1 MRIAIRPLAYRLS
14 REDSFMTPEAKTAVS
29 KKDAYN
35 PEATLYERLGR
46 RPRIEE
52 IVDAIWV
59 NHTSNPLIKQRYV
72 NSDPARVKL
81 MVTEMCCAGF
91 GGPEAYTGKDM
102 ITAHRGMNINEV
114 EFVAV
119 CDDVLD
125 ALEKCN
131 VGKRERDEVLAI
143 LYSLKPEVVHL

>member
-1 MRIAIRPLAYRLS
+1 
-14 REDSFMTPEAKTAVS
+14 MTQSAASVLYDPNAS
-29 KKDAYN
+29 
-35 PEATLYERLGR
+35 LYERLGR

-52 IVDAIWV
+52 IVEVIWR

-72 NSDPARVKL
+72 NSDPERVKL
-81 MVTEMCCAGF
+81 LVTEMCCAGF
-91 GGPEAYTGKDM
+91 GGPETYSGKDM
-102 ITAHRGMNINEV
+102 VTAHTGMNINET
-114 EFVAV
+114 EFIAV

-131 VGKRERDEVLAI
+131 VGKRERDEILAI